1 MTEEEINRIY
11 IRCRL
16 RYVMQDC
23 LISDELVKEVRQM
36 LVEIYEAGIKKGE
49 ENKQLKLKNKY
60 VIL

>member
-23 LISDELVKEVRQM
+23 LINDELVSEVRKM
-36 LVEIYEAGIKKGE
+36 LVEIYEEGIKKGE
-49 ENKQLKLKNKY
+49 ENKQLKLNNKS